1 MKTAEWQCTSCG
13 TTNRALVADDVT
25 HAEDRCITCRTRHL
39 IEEDPR
45 PVRWRAA
52 PKR

>member
-1 MKTAEWQCTSCG
+1 MKTAEWLCTTCG
-13 TTNRALVADDVT
+13 ATNRALVQDET
-25 HAEDRCITCRTRHL
+25 TQSEDRCITCRTRHV

-45 PVRWRAA
+45 PVRWRAS